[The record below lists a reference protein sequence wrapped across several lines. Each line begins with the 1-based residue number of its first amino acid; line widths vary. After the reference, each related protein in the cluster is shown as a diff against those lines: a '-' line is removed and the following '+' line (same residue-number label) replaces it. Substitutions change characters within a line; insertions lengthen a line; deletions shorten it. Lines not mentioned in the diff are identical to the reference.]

1 VKSVVQFAVALPWW
15 GYGLAFAT
23 ALVFGWLAYARVAVP
38 LSRFQRAVLTTLRT
52 ATLVL
57 IVIFLLRPV
66 QFVQTEGARDS
77 VVAILVDVSRSM
89 RLVDGSEARIERA
102 RTIASELQSQLS
114 AQFQTELL
122 SFGET
127 LTRTEPSQLG
137 ADARRSDLSNG
148 LSGLADRYRGRRLA
162 GVVVISD
169 GGDTSPEE
177 VGRRRELGVPVFSV
191 GVGSAHAL
199 RDREVVNFTAGE
211 PLLAASSI
219 DLSVSLTSNGFGT
232 APIELRLTENGRPLD
247 TRRVTPSA
255 DGATLLEVFT
265 VSPAADRETVYTVSV
280 PAESGEAVVENNTR
294 SVLVPPQGRKRRVL
308 LVEGAPGFEHTFVK
322 RALSRDQALEVDSV
336 VRKGQNEDGRD
347 TFLIQAA
354 SSRANALATGY
365 PTTPAELFEYD
376 VVFFGNIEGD
386 FFSRDQLEMTAN
398 FVAARGGGLLV
409 FGARSFERS
418 ALAGT
423 PLEVVLPVDLTDR
436 RATVARAA
444 GGATLATNVLA
455 LTADGVSHPATRLA
469 ASIAESQ
476 KQWAAL
482 PALASVAGAG
492 GPRPGAQVLAVTND
506 GAALRPLLVAQRYGQ
521 GRSMVFA
528 GEASWRWRMMLPA
541 ADTTHE
547 RVWRQLARWLA
558 AGAGER
564 VEIAPTA
571 VGFPGATEAIRVLV
585 RDEEFKPVANAEVAV
600 RVTAPG
606 GEERTV
612 PAALDAPADGRYS
625 AAVRF
630 DQPGVYRIVADVR
643 RGPTTLG
650 SASRA
655 MLVGG
660 VDVELAEPR
669 LNESVLRRIAEASGG
684 HYVPADAA
692 GTLPA
697 LIRQSD
703 AGQPPTEMRDLWHNG
718 FSLSMIV
725 LLLAAEWSMRRRVGL
740 A

>member
-1 VKSVVQFAVALPWW
+1 VVQFAVALPWW
-15 GYGLAFAT
+15 GYGLAFGA
-23 ALVFGWLAYARVAVP
+23 ALAFGWLAYARVAVP
-38 LSRFQRAVLTTLRT
+38 LSRVQRAALTALRT

-89 RLVDGSEARIERA
+89 RLVDGAHARIDRA
-102 RTIASELQSQLS
+102 RDIASDLQAQLGT
-114 AQFQTELL
+114 QFQTELL

-127 LTRTEPSQLG
+127 LTRTELAQLG
-137 ADARRSDLSNG
+137 ADARRSDLS
-148 LSGLADRYRGRRLA
+148 SGVTALADRYRGRRLA

-177 VGRRRELGVPVFSV
+177 VGGRRAPGVPVFSV
-191 GVGSAHAL
+191 GVGSADAL

-211 PLLAASSI
+211 PLLASSSI
-219 DLSVSLTSNGFGT
+219 DLSVSLTSHGFGT
-232 APIELRLTENGRPLD
+232 APIELRLSENGRPLD
-247 TRRVTPSA
+247 TRQVTPSA

-265 VSPAADRETVYTVSV
+265 VSPAADRETVYTVSI
-280 PAESGEAVVENNTR
+280 PADNREAVVENNIR

-322 RALSRDQALEVDSV
+322 RALLRDQALEVDSV
-336 VRKGQNEDGRD
+336 VRKGQDEENRD
-347 TFLIQAA
+347 TFFIQAA

-365 PTTPAELFEYD
+365 PTKRAELFEYD
-376 VVFFGNIEGD
+376 VVFFGNIDGD
-386 FFSRDQLEMTAN
+386 FFSRDQLEMTAD

-418 ALAGT
+418 ALTGT

-436 RATVARAA
+436 RATVPRAA
-444 GGATLATNVLA
+444 DGTTPAANALA
-455 LTADGVSHPATRLA
+455 LTADGVAHPATRLA
-469 ASIAESQ
+469 ASVAESR

-482 PALASVAGAG
+482 PALASTAGAG
-492 GPRPGAQVLAVTND
+492 GPRPGAQVLAVTSD
-506 GAALRPLLVAQRYGQ
+506 GGTLRPLLITQRYGQ

-528 GEASWRWRMMLPA
+528 GEASWRWRMLLPA

-558 AGAGER
+558 GGAMER
-564 VEIAPTA
+564 LEIPPTA
-571 VGFPGATEAIRVLV
+571 VGFPGTTEQIRVLV
-585 RDEEFKPVANAEVAV
+585 RDEEFKPVANAEIAV

-612 PAALDAPADGRYS
+612 PAALDTPSEGRYS

-643 RGPTTLG
+643 QGRATLG
-650 SASRA
+650 SVSRA

-669 LNESVLRRIAEASGG
+669 LNESVLRRIAERSGG
-684 HYVPADAA
+684 RYVPADAA
-692 GTLPA
+692 ATLPA
-697 LIRQSD
+697 IIQQSEV
-703 AGQPPTEMRDLWHNG
+703 GQPPTEMRDLWHNG
-718 FSLSMIV
+718 FSLALIV
-725 LLLAAEWSMRRRVGL
+725 SLLAAEWIMRRRVGL

>member
-1 VKSVVQFAVALPWW
+1 VVEFAVALPWW
-15 GYGLAFAT
+15 GYGLAFAA
-23 ALVFGWLAYARVAVP
+23 ALAFGWLAYARVAVP
-38 LSRFQRAVLTTLRT
+38 LSRSQRALLTILRT
-52 ATLVL
+52 VTLVL

-66 QFVQTEGARDS
+66 RYVQAEGARDS

-89 RLVDGSEARIERA
+89 RLVDGEATRIDRA
-102 RTIASELQSQLS
+102 REIATQLQTQLN
-114 AQFQTELL
+114 AHFQTELL
-122 SFGET
+122 SFGEA
-127 LTRTEPSQLG
+127 LTKTELVQLG
-137 ADARRSDLSNG
+137 ADARRSDLSSG
-148 LSGLADRYRGRRLA
+148 LTALADRYRGQKLA

-169 GGDTSPEE
+169 GGDTSSEE
-177 VGRRRELGVPVFSV
+177 VGIRRTLGVPVFAV
-191 GVGSAHAL
+191 GVGNALPL

-219 DLSVSLTSNGFGT
+219 DLSASLMSNGFGT

-247 TRRVTPSA
+247 TRRVTPPA

-265 VSPAADRETVYTVSV
+265 VSPPAGRETVYRVSI
-280 PAESGEAVVENNTR
+280 PADSGESVVENNAR

-322 RALSRDQALEVDSV
+322 RALGRDEALEVDSV
-336 VRKGQNEDGRD
+336 VRKGQNEEGRD
-347 TFLIQAA
+347 TFFIQAA

-365 PTTPAELFEYD
+365 PTKREELFEYD
-376 VVFFGNIEGD
+376 VVFFGNVEGD
-386 FFSRDQLEMTAN
+386 FFSREQLEMTAD
-398 FVAARGGGLLV
+398 FVATRGGGLLV

-423 PLEVVLPVDLTDR
+423 PLENVLPVDLTDR
-436 RATVARAA
+436 RASVARTADGIRPQLNA
-444 GGATLATNVLA
+444 LA

-469 ASIAESQ
+469 ASMAESQ
-476 KQWAAL
+476 QQWAKL

-492 GPRPGAQVLAVTND
+492 GPRPGAQVLAVTSD
-506 GAALRPLLVAQRYGQ
+506 GGALRPLLVTQRYGQ

-528 GEASWRWRMMLPA
+528 GEASWRWRMMMPA

-558 AGAGER
+558 GGAADR
-564 VEIAPTA
+564 IEIPPSA
-571 VGFPGATEAIRVLV
+571 VALPGTTDAIRVLV
-585 RDEEFKPVANAEVAV
+585 RDDQFKPVTNAEVAV

-606 GEERTV
+606 GEERTI
-612 PAALDAPADGRYS
+612 PAALADPAEGRYS

-643 RGPTTLG
+643 RGQTALG
-650 SASRA
+650 SATRA

-669 LNESVLRRIAEASGG
+669 LNESVLRRIADNSGG
-684 HYVPADAA
+684 RYVSADDA

-697 LIRQSD
+697 LIQQSEV
-703 AGQPPTEMRDLWHNG
+703 GQPPTEMRDLWHNG
-718 FSLSMIV
+718 FSLAVIV
-725 LLLAAEWSMRRRVGL
+725 ILLAAEWTLRRRVGL